1 MIGTSEDACAIVGYL
16 AKFGTAVDS
25 FTSEY
30 LNQKL
35 NNNEKNIK
43 NQIGGVYSD
52 K

>member
-1 MIGTSEDACAIVGYL
+1 MKRMFWARVKKRAPSWG
-16 AKFGTAVDS
+16 DS

-43 NQIGGVYSD
+43 NPQ
-52 K
+52 

>member
-1 MIGTSEDACAIVGYL
+1 VGGGVRGAGAIVGYP

-35 NNNEKNIK
+35 NNNEKK
-43 NQIGGVYSD
+43 YKKSD
-52 K
+52 

>member
-1 MIGTSEDACAIVGYL
+1 MRAIVGYQ

-35 NNNEKNIK
+35 NNNEKN
-43 NQIGGVYSD
+43 QIGGVYSD

>member
-1 MIGTSEDACAIVGYL
+1 LDTRQETRAIVGYP